1 MEDTQT
7 KARLLTITCGAREL
21 AGMHLTPIRF
31 RTVSFVCLLLM
42 EAHITLKSVL
52 YCTHFINELMR
63 ETQLPDYAVG

>member
-7 KARLLTITCGAREL
+7 RARLTIICGAREL
-21 AGMHLTPIRF
+21 AGMHRAPIRF
-31 RTVSFVCLLLM
+31 RTVSFARLLPI

-63 ETQLPDYAVG
+63 KSQLPDYAVG